1 MPVRERID
9 VVNHINNSSEIEV
22 HNKNT
27 GNEDSAWD
35 PLLKVMTLK
44 KLIYRFWPVSVPGS
58 SEQSR
63 SIRGKFEE
71 YKQGFL
77 STSWEVGRSYEIPDN
92 IKYLCETKLK
102 EKISKTFV
110 YLIEDDL
117 NFVLGE
123 KDPAKPNVYKILIK
137 ERIYHVDF
145 SVADKTLQC
154 VNLHKKTTISLKFE
168 RNMQANSILHIM
180 RNNADYKKKEIAEE
194 LRKTLTKL
202 QCELPSQ
209 FDLQAIRQNPYQT
222 YLL

>member
-1 MPVRERID
+1 MRERVD
-9 VVNHINNSSEIEV
+9 VVNHINNLSAVEA

-27 GNEDSAWD
+27 STEDSTSDA
-35 PLLKVMTLK
+35 LLKVMFLK
-44 KLIYRFWPVSVPGS
+44 KLIYRFWPASVPGS
-58 SEQSR
+58 TERSR

-77 STSWEVGRSYEIPDN
+77 STSWEVGRSYEVPDN

-123 KDPAKPNVYKILIK
+123 KDPIKPNVYKILIK
-137 ERIYHVDF
+137 ERIYQVDF
-145 SVADKTLQC
+145 SVTDKTLQS
-154 VNLHKKTTISLKFE
+154 VNLQKKTAISLKFE
-168 RNMQANSILHIM
+168 RTMQANSVLHIM
-180 RNNADYKKKEIAEE
+180 RNNADNKKQELAAE
-194 LRKTLTKL
+194 LRKILTRL

-209 FDLQAIRQNPYQT
+209 FDMQAIRQSAHQPQ
-222 YLL
+222 YL